1 MQTPTAS
8 RLARDRAGCVTASET
23 INHISLRI
31 TLPCHEIVYRIV
43 DHDGQMMDHLV
54 GSGHIPLHHR
64 WVNDSDQQLVTGAR
78 SMNLEAAANGKVQV
92 CDVKY

>member
-31 TLPCHEIVYRIV
+31 TLPGHEIMYRIV

-54 GSGHIPLHHR
+54 G
-64 WVNDSDQQLVTGAR
+64 
-78 SMNLEAAANGKVQV
+78 
-92 CDVKY
+92 